1 MGAILVTGGSGFL
14 GSHLVRA
21 LAQRG
26 DCVVAYDNGLAGTSR
41 TLADLEGKAAMVDG
55 DVTDLSHLCRT
66 IQQYRVDRII
76 HGAAVSSMLPSL
88 QRPALAVQVNIVG
101 SVNVLEAMRLFPIE
115 RCVHISSEEAY
126 GDARTEPIRE
136 DQHLEPVTHYGA
148 TKVAVEHLSRAYHR
162 FFGRRIF
169 HVRTS
174 YVYGS
179 GLPRA
184 RPPRTFIEDALAGR
198 PTVMPRGADQV
209 ADHTYIRDF
218 VTGMLGLLD
227 CPDPRHDAYNLA
239 GGHGIT
245 LKEVAA
251 AVEEL
256 IPGAR
261 IELGP
266 GPLEYAPGV
275 PYPRKGTLDIRRARD
290 DLGYAPQYDLRRGL
304 AEYIAWFR
312 RGQPPTEL

>member
-1 MGAILVTGGSGFL
+1 MGSVLVTGGAGFL

-26 DCVVAYDNGLAGTSR
+26 TSVVAYDNGLTGTPR
-41 TLADLEGKAAMVDG
+41 NLADLAGKIAVVDG
-55 DVTDLSHLCRT
+55 DVTDLGHLSRT
-66 IQQYRVDRII
+66 IQQHQVDRII

-88 QRPALAVQVNIVG
+88 QDPALAVRVNVAG

-115 RCVHISSEEAY
+115 RCLHISSEEAY
-126 GDARTEPIRE
+126 GEARAEPIAE
-136 DQHLEPVTHYGA
+136 DQPLDPLTPYGVTKA
-148 TKVAVEHLSRAYHR
+148 AVEHLGRAYRR
-162 FFGRRIF
+162 FFGTRIF

-174 YVYGS
+174 YVYGA
-179 GLPRA
+179 GLPRP

-198 PTVMPRGADQV
+198 PTVLPRGADQR

-218 VTGMLGLLD
+218 VAGTLALLD
-227 CPDPRHDAYNLA
+227 CPDPRHEAYNIASGRSVTLEELA
-239 GGHGIT
+239 ALT
-245 LKEVAA
+245 R
-251 AVEEL
+251 EL

-266 GPLEYAPGV
+266 GPLEYAPGI
-275 PYPRKGTLDIRRARD
+275 PYPRKVALDIRRARND
-290 DLGYAPQYDLRRGL
+290 FGYAPQYDLPRGL